1 LAPAIARISRNGSNG
16 AKEAGEAIMR
26 WTGMAAAGRVAR
38 VAALAAALG
47 LGWAAGAAR
56 AQDDGAVELRVM
68 TFNVWYGGE
77 QVSLG
82 QVVEAIRAAHPD
94 IAGIQEPEG
103 NLRKI
108 ADALGWPYVDERRH
122 IVSRFPLFD
131 APGEGDLFTR
141 VEVTPGR
148 IVAVANVHLPAT
160 PYGPEDVRDGKSLEA
175 VIQSEI
181 DTRMG
186 AIEPYAKAL
195 GELAKSMPVFLT
207 GDFNSPSYL
216 DWTETVAKARPAVR
230 YPVEWPVSKALAD
243 AGLRDSYRE
252 IWPDPVAR
260 PGFTWT
266 PGYPHPRLKPNE
278 TFDRIDFVWN
288 GGDSETTAS
297 ELVGEPAGPD
307 VDIAVAPWPSDHR
320 AVVSTFRVVPAVAPA
335 MVAVDRRRLVQ
346 GDPLLL
352 RFNLPGLE
360 DGRVSVVRAG
370 SAADQ
375 HVAATIATGDGTDRP
390 SIRFATIR
398 MKPQAYDAV
407 LTDPDGNELART
419 PFWVLA
425 RDAAPQIATDKARY
439 RPTDPIVAS
448 FKNAPGLD
456 LDWIGIYAAG
466 DPDAYNYYN
475 YFYTD
480 ARIEGSVTIDMNGLG
495 TPLDPGDYELRL
507 MLDDSYTEVARVPF
521 QVVK

>member
-1 LAPAIARISRNGSNG
+1 
-16 AKEAGEAIMR
+16 MR
-26 WTGMAAAGRVAR
+26 RMGMAVAR
-38 VAALAAALG
+38 EFVRIVALAVLLALTC
-47 LGWAAGAAR
+47 LAGGAQ

-94 IAGIQEPEG
+94 IAGIQEPDG

-122 IVSRFPLFD
+122 IISRYPLFD
-131 APGEGDLFTR
+131 APGETDLYTR

-148 IVAVANVHLPAT
+148 IVAVANTHLPAT
-160 PYGPEDVRDGKSLEA
+160 PYGPEGVRDGKILDE

-181 DTRMG
+181 DTRLG
-186 AIEPYAKAL
+186 AIENYAKSL
-195 GELAKSMPVFLT
+195 GELAKTGIPVFLT

-216 DWTETVAKARPAVR
+216 DWTDVVAKARPAVR
-230 YPVEWPVSKALAD
+230 YPVLWPVSKALAD

-252 IWPDPVAR
+252 AFPDPVAR

-266 PGYPHPRLKPNE
+266 AGYPHPRLKPNE
-278 TFDRIDFVWN
+278 TFDRIDFVWTA
-288 GGDSETTAS
+288 GDSTTMTS
-297 ELVGEPAGPD
+297 ELVGEPGGPD
-307 VDIAVAPWPSDHR
+307 VDIAVEPWPSDHR

-335 MVAVDRRRLVQ
+335 MIAVDRRRVVQ
-346 GDPLLL
+346 GEPVVV

-360 DGRVSVVRAG
+360 DGRVSIVRSG
-370 SAADQ
+370 SEPTK
-375 HVAATIATGDGTDRP
+375 HVAATMPTGDGTDRP
-390 SIRFATIR
+390 SMRFGTGGMTPR
-398 MKPQAYDAV
+398 GYDAV
-407 LTDPDGNELART
+407 LTDPDGKELARA
-419 PFWVLA
+419 PFWLIA
-425 RDAAPQIATDKARY
+425 KDAQPEISTDQAIY
-439 RPTDPIVAS
+439 RATDPIKAS

-456 LDWIGIYAAG
+456 LDWIGVYKSGEPDIYS
-466 DPDAYNYYN
+466 YIT

-480 ARIEGSVTIDMNGLG
+480 ARIRGAVTIDMNALG
-495 TPLDPGDYELRL
+495 TPLEPGDYELRL
-507 MLDDSYTEVARVPF
+507 MLDDSYTEVARTAPF